1 MKISVKDII
10 LQINEEL
17 WKKILKK
24 IEEGGLSDIDQ
35 FSSEALELCKASI
48 RELITKIVEQ
58 LNEELRANKRYRRE
72 IGLSL
77 KEKDRERSIFN
88 DVGYI
93 NIKRDYYY
101 DKKSKGYIYPI
112 DLMLGITPY
121 ERVGSNVSARLVT
134 QAAEVSY
141 EKSAGIVT
149 GGEVSKQTVKN
160 KIQGVGK
167 LEKEA
172 PGEKREVR
180 ELHVF
185 ADECHASLQEG
196 RNRVVPLITI
206 SEGVRA
212 IGCRKELI
220 NPVYFTAPIKET
232 KEAWKNVG
240 GYISRAYDESQIER
254 IHLHG
259 DGASW
264 IKQGIEELP
273 NCKFVIDSFHFEKH
287 LKQATAAFGKQNYRL
302 RIRQAII
309 EKDKGK
315 AIRLINEM
323 LSLSG
328 EPKQMKGIRKFRS
341 YLLNN
346 WEGVVRRYTEEII
359 GSCTEALVSHVYS
372 ERLSRNPMGWSDEGL
387 HKMAEL
393 RVYTR
398 NGCVVTAKDFKRTKQ
413 EKERSILKEYAQER
427 IRKTIDGYLDW
438 SIFEKEQYNLPTN
451 SPTQILIRS
460 YGRLRSL
467 VG

>member
-1 MKISVKDII
+1 
-10 LQINEEL
+10 LR
-17 WKKILKK
+17 KKILKK

-35 FSSEALELCKASI
+35 FSLEAMELCKASI
-48 RELITKIVEQ
+48 RELILKIVDQ
-58 LNEELRANKRYRRE
+58 LNEELRSNKRLRRE

-77 KEKDRERSIFN
+77 REKDRERSIFN

-101 DKKSKGYIYPI
+101 DKESKEYIYPI

-121 ERVGSNVSARLVT
+121 ERVGSNVSARLVM

-141 EKSAGIVT
+141 EKSATIVA

-160 KIQGVGK
+160 KILAMGK

-172 PGEKREVR
+172 PAEKRVVR

-185 ADECHASLQEG
+185 ADEDHAHLQEG
-196 RNRVVPLITI
+196 RNRMVPLITI
-206 SEGVRA
+206 SEGIRA
-212 IGCRKELI
+212 VGGGRNELI
-220 NPVYFTAPIKET
+220 NSVHFTSSVKKT
-232 KEAWKNVG
+232 KEAWEKVG
-240 GYISRAYDESQIER
+240 GYISQAYDESQIER
-254 IHLHG
+254 IYLHG

-264 IKQGIEELP
+264 VKQGIDELP
-273 NCKFVIDSFHFEKH
+273 NCKFIIDSFHFEKQ
-287 LKQATAAFGKQNYRL
+287 LKQATAGFGKQNYRL
-302 RIRQAII
+302 RIRQAIN

-315 AIRLINEM
+315 AIRLVNEM

-328 EPKQMKGIRKFRS
+328 EPKRAKRIRKFRS
-341 YLLNN
+341 YLVSN
-346 WEGVVRRYTEEII
+346 WEGIVRRYTEGIT

-427 IRKTIDGYLDW
+427 IREAIEGYLDW

-451 SPTQILIRS
+451 SATQILIRS
-460 YGRLRSL
+460 YGRFRSL
-467 VG
+467 VV

>member
-1 MKISVKDII
+1 MKDINNII
-10 LQINEEL
+10 LQIIKEL
-17 WKKILKK
+17 VKKILQK

-48 RELITKIVEQ
+48 RELISEIVNR
-58 LNEELRANKRYRRE
+58 LNEELRSNKKFRRE

-77 KEKDRERSIFN
+77 KEKERERSIFN

-101 DKKSKGYIYPI
+101 DKERKGYIYPI

-121 ERVGSNVSARLVT
+121 ERVGSNVSARLVM

-141 EKSAGIVT
+141 EKSAAIVT

-160 KIQGVGK
+160 KIVTVGS

-172 PGEKREVR
+172 PVEKRVVK

-185 ADECHASLQEG
+185 ADECHAPLQEG

-212 IGCRKELI
+212 IGGRKELI
-220 NPVYFTAPIKET
+220 NPVHFTAPIKGT
-232 KEAWKNVG
+232 KEAWENVG
-240 GYISRAYDESQIER
+240 GYVSRAYDESQIER
-254 IHLHG
+254 IYLHG

-264 IKQGIEELP
+264 IKQGVDELP

-287 LKQATAAFGKQNYRL
+287 LKQATAAFSKQNYRL

-315 AIRLINEM
+315 AIRLVNEM
-323 LSLSG
+323 VTLSE
-328 EPKQMKGIRKFRS
+328 EPKRAKSIRKFRS

-346 WEGVVRRYTEEII
+346 WEGITRRYTEGII

-413 EKERSILKEYAQER
+413 EKERSIFKVYAQER
-427 IRKTIDGYLDW
+427 IREAIDGYLDW

>member
-1 MKISVKDII
+1 MKDINNII
-10 LQINEEL
+10 LQIIKEL
-17 WKKILKK
+17 VKKILQK
-24 IEEGGLSDIDQ
+24 IEEGGLSDIAQ
-35 FSSEALELCKASI
+35 FSSESLELCKASI
-48 RELITKIVEQ
+48 RELISEIVNR
-58 LNEELRANKRYRRE
+58 LNEELRSNKKFRRE

-77 KEKDRERSIFN
+77 KEKERERSIFN

-101 DKKSKGYIYPI
+101 DKERKGYIYPI

-121 ERVGSNVSARLVT
+121 ERVGSNVSARLVM

-141 EKSAGIVT
+141 EKSAAIVT

-160 KIQGVGK
+160 KIVTVGS

-172 PGEKREVR
+172 PVEKRVVK

-185 ADECHASLQEG
+185 ADECHAPLQEG

-212 IGCRKELI
+212 IGGRKELI
-220 NPVYFTAPIKET
+220 NPVHFTAPIKGT
-232 KEAWKNVG
+232 KEAWENVG
-240 GYISRAYDESQIER
+240 GYVSRAYDESQIER
-254 IHLHG
+254 IYLHG

-264 IKQGIEELP
+264 IKQGVDELP

-315 AIRLINEM
+315 AIRLVNEM
-323 LSLSG
+323 VTLSE
-328 EPKQMKGIRKFRS
+328 EPKRAKSIRKFRS

-346 WEGVVRRYTEEII
+346 WEGIVRRYTEEII

-413 EKERSILKEYAQER
+413 EKERSIFKVYAQER
-427 IRKTIDGYLDW
+427 IREAIDGYLDW

>member
-1 MKISVKDII
+1 MKDII
-10 LQINEEL
+10 LQITEEL
-17 WKKILKK
+17 RKKILKK

-35 FSSEALELCKASI
+35 FSLEAMELCKASI
-48 RELITKIVEQ
+48 RELILKIVDQ
-58 LNEELRANKRYRRE
+58 LNEELRSNKRLRRE

-77 KEKDRERSIFN
+77 REKDRERSIFN

-101 DKKSKGYIYPI
+101 DKESKEYIYPI

-121 ERVGSNVSARLVT
+121 ERVGSNVSARLVM

-141 EKSAGIVT
+141 EKSATIVA

-160 KIQGVGK
+160 KIVTVGS

-172 PGEKREVR
+172 PVEKRVVK

-185 ADECHASLQEG
+185 ADECHAPLQEG

-206 SEGVRA
+206 SEGVQA
-212 IGCRKELI
+212 IGGRKELI
-220 NPVYFTAPIKET
+220 NPVHFTAPIKGT
-232 KEAWKNVG
+232 KEAWENVG
-240 GYISRAYDESQIER
+240 GYVSRAYDESQIER
-254 IHLHG
+254 IYLHG

-264 IKQGIEELP
+264 IKQGVDELP

-287 LKQATAAFGKQNYRL
+287 LKQATAALGKQNYRL

-315 AIRLINEM
+315 AIRLVNEM
-323 LSLSG
+323 VTLSE
-328 EPKQMKGIRKFRS
+328 EPKRAKSIRKFRS

-346 WEGVVRRYTEEII
+346 WEGITRRYTEEII

-413 EKERSILKEYAQER
+413 EKERSIFKEYAQER
-427 IRKTIDGYLDW
+427 IREAIDGYLDW

-451 SPTQILIRS
+451 SPTKILIRS

>member
-1 MKISVKDII
+1 VKDII
-10 LQINEEL
+10 LRIIEEL
-17 WKKILKK
+17 VTKILQK

-35 FSSEALELCKASI
+35 FSSESLELCKASI
-48 RELITKIVEQ
+48 RELISEIVNR
-58 LNEELRANKRYRRE
+58 LNEELRSNKKFRRE

-121 ERVGSNVSARLVT
+121 ERVGSNVSARLVM

-141 EKSAGIVT
+141 EKSAAIVT

-160 KIQGVGK
+160 KIVTVGS

-172 PGEKREVR
+172 PVEKRVVK

-185 ADECHASLQEG
+185 ADECHAPLQEG

-206 SEGVRA
+206 SEGVQA
-212 IGCRKELI
+212 IGGRKGLI
-220 NPVYFTAPIKET
+220 NPVHFTAPIKRT
-232 KEAWKNVG
+232 KEAWENVG
-240 GYISRAYDESQIER
+240 GYVSRAYDESQIER
-254 IHLHG
+254 IYLHG

-264 IKQGIEELP
+264 IKQGVDELP

-287 LKQATAAFGKQNYRL
+287 LKQATAAFSKQNYRL

-315 AIRLINEM
+315 AIRLVNEM
-323 LSLSG
+323 VTLSE
-328 EPKQMKGIRKFRS
+328 EPKRAKSIRKFRS

-346 WEGVVRRYTEEII
+346 WEGITRRYTEGII

-413 EKERSILKEYAQER
+413 EKERSIFKEYAQER
-427 IRKTIDGYLDW
+427 IREAIDGYLDW